1 MTDRFVAGNI
11 DLSRLPA
18 PEVIKNVSFE
28 AILAARLADLVARFA
43 AAGIDIDTTSLETE
57 PAAILQQEDAYR
69 EALDLAAINDAARA
83 IMLPFAT
90 GGNLENLAAF
100 YGVKR
105 LIVTAAVVDDAG
117 NVVTPAVMESD
128 DALRRRVQ
136 LAPEALPYAGMT
148 GGGYKS
154 LALLTAPECKDVA
167 TIKRPGGHVD
177 VVLLGREG
185 NGVVSNDT
193 VTKVYAAFQDDE
205 ATQLTDII
213 SVRSA
218 TVTNYAVNVLLR
230 VRGGPDP
237 ATVRAAASTALATYV
252 AGRHEIGETAYLA
265 GLIAAAKVG
274 GVDDV
279 VINSPADDVVPPV
292 DGVAYC
298 TGITVASELLG

>member
-18 PEVIKNVSFE
+18 PEVIKNVSYE
-28 AILAARLADLVARFA
+28 AILAARLADLVARFQ

-90 GGNLENLAAF
+90 GGNLDNLAAF

-105 LIVTAAVVDDAG
+105 LTLVAANPDASPPTAAV
-117 NVVTPAVMESD
+117 MEGD
-128 DALRRRVQ
+128 EGLRRRVQ

-167 TIKRPGGHVD
+167 TIKRGGGHVD
-177 VVLLGREG
+177 VVLLGRTG
-185 NGVVSNDT
+185 NGVVSGDT
-193 VTKVYAAFQDDE
+193 VTKVYAVFQDDE

-218 TVTNYAVNVLLR
+218 TVTNYAIDVLLR

-237 ATVRAAASTALATYV
+237 ATVRAAATAALASY
-252 AGRHEIGETAYLA
+252 AASRHAIGETVYLA

-279 VINSPADDVVPPV
+279 IVNGPVADVVPPV

-298 TGITVASELLG
+298 TGIAVNSEALG

>member
-18 PEVIKNVSFE
+18 PEVIKNVSYE
-28 AILAARLADLVARFA
+28 AILAARLADLVARFQ

-69 EALDLAAINDAARA
+69 EVLDLAAINDAARA
-83 IMLPFAT
+83 VMLPFAT
-90 GGNLENLAAF
+90 GGNLDNLAAF

-105 LIVTAAVVDDAG
+105 LTLVAATEI
-117 NVVTPAVMESD
+117 TPAVMESD
-128 DALRRRVQ
+128 DDLRRRVQ

-148 GGGYKS
+148 GGGYQS
-154 LALLTAPECKDVA
+154 LALLTAPECKGVA

-177 VVLLGREG
+177 VVLLGRTG
-185 NGVVSNDT
+185 NGAVSNET
-193 VTKVYAAFQDDE
+193 VIKVYEAFQDDG
-205 ATQLTDII
+205 ATQLTDVIA
-213 SVRSA
+213 VRSA
-218 TVTNYAVNVLLR
+218 TVQNYAVNVTLK

-252 AGRHEIGETAYLA
+252 ASRHVIGEKVYIA

-279 VINSPADDVVPPV
+279 VVNGPADDVVPPV

-298 TGITVASELLG
+298 TGITVTSELLG